1 MRSRTGCLTCRQRKL
16 KCDEKKPICS
26 QCCKASREC
35 VPSSGI
41 VFRHQ
46 HNASMN
52 GEDSGD
58 DNSLKGFYAYRNTF
72 DEETIWLDIPR
83 NVTFIN
89 TTNPYLDPDFD
100 NMSIGSADSPSS
112 FEPRSVTSWP
122 AHNKFSTAT
131 STPISGPLHN
141 PPMCYT
147 PELEALPAL
156 DTPSMLQSPPTSSVG
171 TPISPPLALATHFR
185 PMLHH
190 SLSMTPPPIDPQLAS
205 PMSQLPDQIPR
216 SSSMST
222 SRRTPSCTSY
232 MSDRDYETAYLLRW
246 FSEGPGYWMDL
257 FDLGTYFSS
266 YVPVKAQENLL
277 LKYAALA
284 YSAKAL
290 GRVQG
295 RKTVMGGGVARQSQM
310 EIYPDTQLVDWSHKA
325 TQYYDM
331 AVSLLLKAL
340 KANALSS
347 PDSDSDGG
355 DSSYGPD
362 DRSPGRRRTSGSNA
376 AGLSTD
382 ELLAASAI
390 LCVYEFLDGSDK
402 EWTRHLKG
410 AKSLLVVAQE
420 RLSPMRTMAADPIT
434 SSANFGLVSKARR
447 ATFWNIARQ
456 DMLAAYINKTRTR
469 LDTEDLSLWREFGLL
484 LNDDG
489 FIVPNNAVESA
500 YSDGDNMMKEDLIC
514 NSLVWLM
521 GKLVNFMAY
530 GDSFGEDCQS
540 TWAGVSQKTLLDY
553 WTAIQRQFQI
563 WYDSL
568 PTTFKPSARVDPRPA
583 NVFGEPNVLFPE
595 IWYSIPMC
603 ASTMQYYHMSQIQLF
618 MNKPHQTTQGATNVY
633 ERLNSYQSVLDA
645 CQKHSREIVGIS
657 LGRPDDAVRIHSVQ
671 PLFTAGQCLG
681 DIGER
686 QVVLGLLR
694 GVESDIGWATEY
706 RARQLLEQWHWED
719 SDQALVT

>member
-16 KCDEKKPICS
+16 KCDEKKPVCS

-35 VPSSGI
+35 IPSSGI

-122 AHNKFSTAT
+122 AHNKCSTTT

-156 DTPSMLQSPPTSSVG
+156 ETPSMLQSPPTSSVG
-171 TPISPPLALATHFR
+171 TPISPPIALATHFR
-185 PMLHH
+185 PILHH
-190 SLSMTPPPIDPQLAS
+190 SLSMTPPPVDPQLAS

-222 SRRTPSCTSY
+222 SQRTLSYTSY

-257 FDLGTYFSS
+257 YDLGTYFSS

-290 GRVQG
+290 GRVQS
-295 RKTVMGGGVARQSQM
+295 RKPVMGGSVTRQSQM
-310 EIYPDTQLVDWSHKA
+310 DMYPDTQPVDWPHKA

-355 DSSYGPD
+355 DSSYSFD
-362 DRSPGRRRTSGSNA
+362 DRSTKRRRTSGSNA
-376 AGLSTD
+376 TGSTTD

-420 RLSPMRTMAADPIT
+420 RLSPMWLMAADPIT
-434 SSANFGLVSKARR
+434 SSANLGLVSKARR

-456 DMLAAYINKTRTR
+456 DMLAAFINKTRTR
-469 LDTEDLSLWREFGLL
+469 LDTEDISLWREFGLI

-489 FIVPNNAVESA
+489 FIVPNHAVESA
-500 YSDGDNMMKEDLIC
+500 YSDGDSIMKEDLIC

-530 GDSFGEDCQS
+530 GQS

-553 WTAIQRQFQI
+553 WTTIQRQFQM
-563 WYDSL
+563 WHDSL
-568 PTTFKPSARVDPRPA
+568 PITFKPSARVDPRPA
-583 NVFGEPNVLFPE
+583 KVFGEQNVLFPE

-603 ASTMQYYHMSQIQLF
+603 ASTMQYYHMSLIQLF

-633 ERLNSYQSVLDA
+633 ERLNSYQSDLDA
-645 CQKHSREIVGIS
+645 CQRHSREIVGIS
-657 LGRPDDAVRIHSVQ
+657 LGRPDDAVRINSVQ

-686 QVVLGLLR
+686 QVVLGLL
-694 GVESDIGWATEY
+694 GGIESDIGWATEY
-706 RARQLLEQWHWED
+706 RARQLIEQWHWED
-719 SDQALVT
+719 SDQSLVT